1 MVPKNLIV
9 TKYTQGG
16 ELLRTDNYSSYQGY
30 YYEYSGKMFI
40 GKEYSLNSIELI
52 KAKNENNNP
61 LLTNPATFNYGAI
74 TGINLPT
81 NKLITSLPSKS
92 NREHGGSEDRP
103 IRFFYKK
110 HNDNIIKETDKNSYI
125 SLQNNPIYQT
135 TFIGRYNGIFQT
147 ADQADQQIPGV
158 KLFLVV

>member
-61 LLTNPATFNYGAI
+61 LLTNPSTFNYGAI

-81 NKLITSLPSKS
+81 NKSITSLPTDITKAIST
-92 NREHGGSEDRP
+92 RL
-103 IRFFYKK
+103 IQFFYKK
-110 HNDNIIKETDKNSYI
+110 HNDNIIKETDKNGYI

-135 TFIGRYNGIFQT
+135 TFIGKYNGIVQT
-147 ADQADQQIPGV
+147 IDQAEQQVPGV
-158 KLFLVV
+158 KAFLSV